1 MPRPHPDH
9 EKLFHVA
16 ALCQTAIQAQRDR
29 ERRAGFGVDDYTE
42 GRIVGAA
49 NLARSILRALIS
61 DQAERPER
69 RSPPRPTSRPRSG
82 LAG

>member
-1 MPRPHPDH
+1 MARRHPDH
-9 EKLFHVA
+9 EKLFRVA
-16 ALCQTAIQAQRDR
+16 ALCQNAIQAQRDR

-49 NLARSILRALIS
+49 NLARSILRALVADHVDGS
-61 DQAERPER
+61 GR
-69 RSPPRPTSRPRSG
+69 RPTPRPRSG